1 MAKPI
6 SDEELQLKVRARH
19 RLIGAIA
26 LVVAMVVVIPMV
38 FDSTPRKE
46 RSEISIEI
54 PAPGD
59 EPPFNSKSD
68 SSPKAEKP
76 TTPAPLDVRPP
87 SPDQPANSVPRSAT
101 DAVRPVLSPPPPV
114 MEQPASAAKDTTA
127 GQTGETRA
135 APEGATARPAKAD
148 KFVVQLGVFANPD
161 NAKQVV
167 AKLNENH
174 IHYYTEVLKSPVGA
188 VRVRAGPF
196 DSRGDAEEAHT
207 KLKLAGLSGGVVV
220 IGESVN

>member
-46 RSEISIEI
+46 KSEISIEI
-54 PAPGD
+54 PAPD
-59 EPPFNSKSD
+59 NAPPLNSKFE
-68 SSPKAEKP
+68 SSSKGEKP
-76 TTPAPLDVRPP
+76 VTSAPVDVRTP
-87 SPDQPANSVPRSAT
+87 SAGQPANSVAKSTTDPGRPMLPPAT
-101 DAVRPVLSPPPPV
+101 VAP
-114 MEQPASAAKDTTA
+114 QPAPAEKNTSA
-127 GQTGETRA
+127 GQSEEARA
-135 APEGATARPAKAD
+135 APEAVTAKPAKAE

-161 NAKQVV
+161 NAKQVE
-167 AKLNENH
+167 AKLKENN
-174 IHYYTEVLKSPVGA
+174 IHYYTEVLKSPAGA

-196 DSRGDAEEAHT
+196 DSRGDAEEART
-207 KLKLAGLSGGVVV
+207 QLKLAGLSGGVVV
-220 IGESVN
+220 GE

>member
-6 SDEELQLKVRARH
+6 SDEELQLKVRSRH

-46 RSEISIEI
+46 KSEISIQI
-54 PAPGD
+54 PAPD
-59 EPPFNSKSD
+59 NVPPFNSKFE
-68 SSPKAEKP
+68 SSSKAEKP
-76 TTPAPLDVRPP
+76 ITSAPVDAPPPSAGQAGNSVAKSAPDQLRPASPTVTRQPAP
-87 SPDQPANSVPRSAT
+87 AEKN
-101 DAVRPVLSPPPPV
+101 
-114 MEQPASAAKDTTA
+114 TTA
-127 GQTGETRA
+127 GQLEEARA
-135 APEGATARPAKAD
+135 ATEVATAKPAKAD

-161 NAKQVV
+161 NAKQVE
-167 AKLNENH
+167 AKLKENN

-196 DSRGDAEEAHT
+196 DNRGDAEEART
-207 KLKLAGLSGGVVV
+207 QLMLAGLSGGVV
-220 IGESVN
+220 IGE